1 MVPDHVEHVAIP
13 ASKTF
18 PSSIE
23 VTLQAIG
30 IHNFLRLSLT
40 VAYNTTKFNNG
51 LVYIRKSGHQSLG
64 AIIIKIHHRYFS
76 GGIRVP
82 WVLQEH
88 SFGCD
93 DPVRAARLEPGEKVL
108 NLGCGVGFDLMTAAK
123 AVGTSGHAYGL
134 DTDVSMLKKARIN
147 INKLRI
153 ANATL
158 LYCDNDTVPL
168 FDESV
173 DVIMSHGAADILA
186 QGGRILRETHRVL
199 VSGGR
204 LVLSACMSGTLR
216 VEEYREKLIN
226 AGFTDIA
233 ITLTKQHPLDTDTIK
248 QHENLH
254 GNGFSAEESLSA
266 NALIQAYKPLKNTAV

>member
-1 MVPDHVEHVAIP
+1 M
-13 ASKTF
+13 
-18 PSSIE
+18 
-23 VTLQAIG
+23 
-30 IHNFLRLSLT
+30 
-40 VAYNTTKFNNG
+40 
-51 LVYIRKSGHQSLG
+51 
-64 AIIIKIHHRYFS
+64 
-76 GGIRVP
+76 P

-199 VSGGR
+199 VSGGDR
-204 LVLSACMSGTLR
+204 KSV
-216 VEEYREKLIN
+216 V
-226 AGFTDIA
+226 
-233 ITLTKQHPLDTDTIK
+233 
-248 QHENLH
+248 
-254 GNGFSAEESLSA
+254 
-266 NALIQAYKPLKNTAV
+266 